1 MKQLTIICPALNE
14 IKFIEQVIHDLC
26 VADGIDKEV
35 LIVDGGSMD
44 GTQMKVKSLMAIYSN
59 LKLVNNPRKTS
70 TAAFNIGVSESQS
83 TYVAFVGA
91 HARYS
96 NGYFTNAI
104 NELNTN
110 SCDAV
115 GGPLQQEGK
124 TLVGKGIA
132 VAMQSKV
139 GVGNTEFRTS
149 NERKY
154 VDSVAFAIY
163 RRSMIDKAGL
173 MDESLPVNQDDEFH
187 YRINSLGFKILMI
200 PEMSSVYYVRDSY
213 IGLFKQYFKYGLYKP
228 TVLKKVKGAVKLRHL
243 IPAFFCLYLFS
254 LPVGLYFNFWFL
266 FLFVYL
272 LLITVA
278 ALMINEKLTIKIVA
292 IPAFLI
298 LHLSYGLGFIIGL
311 IKNKKT

>member
-26 VADGIDKEV
+26 VADGLDKEV
-35 LIVDGGSMD
+35 LIVDGGSTD
-44 GTQMKVKSLMAIYSN
+44 GTQMKVKSLMATYSN

-70 TAAFNIGVSESQS
+70 TAAFNIGVTESQS

-96 NGYFTNAI
+96 NGYFANAI
-104 NELNTN
+104 KELNTN

-124 TLVGKGIA
+124 SLVGKGIA
-132 VAMQSKV
+132 VAMQSKA

-149 NERKY
+149 SERKY

-163 RRSMIDKAGL
+163 RRSMIVEAGL

-187 YRINSLGFKILMI
+187 YRLNALGYKILMI
-200 PEMSSVYYVRDSY
+200 PEISSVYYVRDSY
-213 IGLFKQYFKYGLYKP
+213 VGLFKQYLKYGLYKP
-228 TVLKKVKGAVKLRHL
+228 AVLRKVKGSVKLRHL
-243 IPAFFCLYLFS
+243 IPAFFCLYLIS
-254 LPVGLYFNFWFL
+254 LPIGWYFNFWLL
-266 FLFVYL
+266 FLYIYL
-272 LLITVA
+272 LLIAVA
-278 ALMINEKLTIKIVA
+278 AFISKEKLLVKLVA
-292 IPAFLI
+292 IPAFVI

-311 IKNKKT
+311 IKSKNA

>member
-83 TYVAFVGA
+83 KYVAFVGA

-104 NELNTN
+104 NELNSN

-132 VAMQSKV
+132 VAMQSKA

-200 PEMSSVYYVRDSY
+200 PEISSVYYVRDCY

-228 TVLKKVKGAVKLRHL
+228 AVLKKVKGSVKLRHL

-278 ALMINEKLTIKIVA
+278 ALMINEKSTIKIVA